1 MLYNKFEWIK
11 KNHTAKTYKYI
22 FVIVCRDLKNKEV
35 GYSVDKIKTTQKRG
49 TTDTNSNNIHH
60 SVHTSLKLAFKK
72 AKSLRTGVGWSR
84 PERFK

>member
-11 KNHTAKTYKYI
+11 KDHTAKTYKYI
-22 FVIVCRDLKNKEV
+22 FVIVCTDIKVR
-35 GYSVDKIKTTQKRG
+35 YSVDKIITTQKKG

-60 SVHTSLKLAFKK
+60 SVHTSPKLAFKK
-72 AKSLRTGVGWSR
+72 AKRLRTGVGWSR